1 LRLHELVLEMIKT
14 LKVKRNCTAK
24 KNDTCHYNED
34 SGPGELNAIGP
45 NLRVFWLA
53 KSSTAPFDNRRQGG
67 KLRWTDAK
75 PFSRVA
81 QWPATKAS
89 ARRIELAW
97 S

>member
-1 LRLHELVLEMIKT
+1 MRHGLAVLRLHELVLEMIKT

-53 KSSTAPFDNRRQGG
+53 KSSTAP
-67 KLRWTDAK
+67 LTTTARWQ
-75 PFSRVA
+75 VV
-81 QWPATKAS
+81 
-89 ARRIELAW
+89 LG
-97 S
+97 